1 MKSQSFETYATT
13 QIAIYNAML
22 GFIPKIKEVAQKFDG
37 KVINARFTTA
47 LEAASP
53 MTQTHGRTEPVFRC
67 SFAERYDGAKD
78 LSVELFYLDGECY
91 YNQRYMN
98 EFYNLEDYNNRIYG
112 GPLDAAE
119 FSRRLEKAAEVIRQN
134 IDDLRDQMAGFGEA
148 LAKYNSIYEELKK
161 LEPYRSAMKH
171 CTEREFEFA
180 RRLAD
185 VYVGL

>member
-1 MKSQSFETYATT
+1 MKSQSFETYANT

-22 GFIPKIKEVAQKFDG
+22 DFIPRIKAVAENFHG
-37 KVINARFTTA
+37 KVVNARFTKA

-53 MTQTHGRTEPVFRC
+53 TTQVHDRTAPVFHC
-67 SFAERYDGAKD
+67 YFNELYDGQR
-78 LSVELFYLDGECY
+78 ELIITLDYMDGEIY

-134 IDDLRDQMAGFGEA
+134 IDDLRDQMAGFDEA

-161 LEPYRSAMKH
+161 LEPYRSAIRKAQ
-171 CTEREFEFA
+171 ERECYHA
-180 RRLAD
+180 RLLAD
-185 VYVGL
+185 LHIV